1 MGCSVTEADGV
12 DAVETVDAVNT
23 VDGGSGNTGR
33 DEDAAGGRQRAHRP
47 HDAAAAADNM
57 RDEEASAD
65 AEGAQD
71 TAAASAALESDELH
85 DSADSQGEDSNS
97 GNGESD
103 SDCGSESS
111 YLEAMTSSGQQHYL
125 RLGDTPRRRS
135 ALRLSRII
143 ARRQLLW
150 KLSQGRDGGAG
161 MSWLGM
167 SAGVD
172 VKIYHKKMN
181 GQRQEEKL
189 RIFLKLLAV
198 FCVQTCCFAKRE
210 IRCE

>member
-1 MGCSVTEADGV
+1 MGRSATEADGV
-12 DAVETVDAVNT
+12 DAVQT

-33 DEDAAGGRQRAHRP
+33 DEDAAGGRQRARRP

-85 DSADSQGEDSNS
+85 DSADSQGEDSKS

-161 MSWLGM
+161 MSLVG
-167 SAGVD
+167 D
-172 VKIYHKKMN
+172 VSWS
-181 GQRQEEKL
+181 G
-189 RIFLKLLAV
+189 
-198 FCVQTCCFAKRE
+198 C
-210 IRCE
+210 

>member
-1 MGCSVTEADGV
+1 MGRSATEADGV
-12 DAVETVDAVNT
+12 DAVQTVDAVNT
-23 VDGGSGNTGR
+23 VDGGGGNTGR

-57 RDEEASAD
+57 RDEEAS
-65 AEGAQD
+65 
-71 TAAASAALESDELH
+71 AAASAALESDELH

-189 RIFLKLLAV
+189 RIFLKLLAA

>member
-1 MGCSVTEADGV
+1 MGRSATEADAV
-12 DAVETVDAVNT
+12 DAV
-23 VDGGSGNTGR
+23 DGGNSNTGR
-33 DEDAAGGRQRAHRP
+33 VEDAAGGRQRDHRP
-47 HDAAAAADNM
+47 HHTAAATAADKL

-65 AEGAQD
+65 AEGARD
-71 TAAASAALESDELH
+71 TAAASAALESDELQ
-85 DSADSQGEDSNS
+85 DSADSQGEGSNS

-150 KLSQGRDGGAG
+150 KLSQGRAEGTG
-161 MSWLGM
+161 MSWQGM
-167 SAGVD
+167 SAGLMLESTTEN
-172 VKIYHKKMN
+172 K
-181 GQRQEEKL
+181 
-189 RIFLKLLAV
+189 
-198 FCVQTCCFAKRE
+198 
-210 IRCE
+210 